1 MTQPLGP
8 ASAGTA
14 YLGLGSNV
22 GDRLANLRAA
32 VRLLDATEGVA
43 VVGRSSVYE
52 TEPVGAI
59 LAQPD
64 FYNAAVK
71 VETDLDPGALLAASK
86 RVELDMGR
94 DADAPRHGP
103 RLIDVDLL
111 LVGGLTMAGQDLTLP
126 HPELM
131 RRRFALVP
139 LLELDPGLA
148 LPDGTGLAEA
158 LGAIGAGQRVERVA
172 DFRS

>member
-32 VRLLDATEGVA
+32 VRLLDATEGVT
-43 VVGRSSVYE
+43 VVGCSSVYE

-59 LAQPD
+59 LSQPD

-71 VETDLDPGALLAASK
+71 VETDLEPGALLAACK
-86 RVELDMGR
+86 RVEQELGR

-111 LVGGLTMAGQDLTLP
+111 LFGGLTMVGKGLALP
-126 HPELM
+126 HPELT

-148 LPDGTGLAEA
+148 HPDGTPLSEA

-172 DFRS
+172 DLHS